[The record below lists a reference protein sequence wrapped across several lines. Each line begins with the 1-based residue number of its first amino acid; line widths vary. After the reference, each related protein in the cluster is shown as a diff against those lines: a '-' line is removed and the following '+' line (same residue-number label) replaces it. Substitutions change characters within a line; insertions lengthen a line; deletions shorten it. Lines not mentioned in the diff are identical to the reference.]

1 MLILPITRSWMLSR
15 RARRVYTVCAVLNLI
30 FLGTVI
36 GTRAAQSFANVT
48 NLPPLTDAL
57 FTVVWIPGIAATALL
72 WVAMFY
78 FWFGFDQSHW
88 LARALWFVG
97 LYVLWPLGGPALYC
111 FFVYRRRT
119 RDEGQMPPPS
129 VPAAS

>member
-15 RARRVYTVCAVLNLI
+15 RARQVYTVCAVLNLI
-30 FLGTVI
+30 FVGTVI
-36 GTRAAQSFANVT
+36 GTRTAQEFAHVAT
-48 NLPPLTDAL
+48 LPPLTDAL
-57 FTVVWIPGIAATALL
+57 LTVVWIPGIAATALL

-88 LARALWFVG
+88 MTRALWFVA
-97 LYVLWPLGGPALYC
+97 LFFFAPYGPALYC

-119 RDEGQMPPPS
+119 SSEIQGPLLKLPTTS
-129 VPAAS
+129 

>member
-1 MLILPITRSWMLSR
+1 MLILPITRNWMLTR

-30 FLGTVI
+30 FVGTVI
-36 GTRAAQSFANVT
+36 GTRSAQTFADVT
-48 NLPPLTDAL
+48 KLPPLTDVL
-57 FTVVWIPGIAATALL
+57 FTVVWIPGIAATALV

-88 LARALWFVG
+88 LARAFWFVA
-97 LYVLWPLGGPALYC
+97 LFFFAPYGPPLYC

-119 RDEGQMPPPS
+119 GDEGQMSSLRFPT
-129 VPAAS
+129 AS